1 LQIKDFLEN
10 VCSEIKYKPIRK
22 DISDELELHIQDI
35 KEEYIA
41 SGMNDNEAEEKAVSN
56 MGDAE
61 EIGKKLNRIHRPKL
75 DWLLLILVA
84 ILIGFGF
91 LIIFIR
97 ATRHQDTYSV
107 NRAIKFV
114 SIGLIASIVVYFMDY
129 RKSLKCS
136 NLFYIGATLLFILT
150 ILFGHSIN
158 GTHKYI
164 YIPGISFSTNN
175 ICTYLYII
183 ALAGFL
189 NKFNY
194 EKNIVININQLCL
207 RIKKDTIKIAVLI
220 GISLI
225 LSIPA
230 NGIPMTA
237 LLAISYL
244 ILITFHI
251 VRLEKDVKKNLI
263 KLYSFLAIVG
273 ICIIA
278 FVIIGKPRIY
288 SRIERLISNK
298 IESEAGYNGWYGE
311 RINETLQNSSFVSNG
326 LGDLDVSYFG
336 LFDGGTCHAL
346 ITIIAYYGKIC
357 LYLIIFTITALFAKL
372 IINCKNINDNY
383 GKLLIVGFS
392 SIILLQSLVNI
403 LGNLNLIP
411 LMDINLPFISY
422 GFNGLL
428 VNMVTM
434 AFLLSIYRRKDI
446 LYKMDETNKKLKIKI
461 YFE

>member
-1 LQIKDFLEN
+1 MRIKEFLEN
-10 VCSEIKYKPIRK
+10 VCNEIRYKPIRN
-22 DISDELELHIQDI
+22 DISEELELHIQDV

-41 SGMNDNEAEEKAVSN
+41 SGINELESEEKAVSN
-56 MGDAE
+56 MGDAV
-61 EIGKKLNRIHRPKL
+61 EIGKKLDKIHRPKL

-129 RKSLKCS
+129 RKSIKYTRV
-136 NLFYIGATLLFILT
+136 FYIVSSLLFVLT
-150 ILFGHSIN
+150 ILIGSPYN

-164 YIPGISFSTNN
+164 WIPGIFFSTNN

-183 ALAGFL
+183 SFAGFL
-189 NKFNY
+189 NSYSF
-194 EKNIVININQLCL
+194 EKNIVININKMCL
-207 RIKKDTIKIAVLI
+207 KINRDLLKILLLAM
-220 GISLI
+220 ISLI
-225 LSIPA
+225 LSIPV
-230 NGIPMTA
+230 NGVPMTV

-244 ILITFHI
+244 ILSTYKIIKTEKN
-251 VRLEKDVKKNLI
+251 VRKNLLI
-263 KLYSFLAIVG
+263 IYGAIIAIVV
-273 ICIIA
+273 CIALFVLIA
-278 FVIIGKPRIY
+278 KPRLY
-288 SRIERLISNK
+288 FRIENWLQNNQEYNSN
-298 IESEAGYNGWYGE
+298 NGWYGSK
-311 RINETLQNSSFVSNG
+311 IDETLKNSNFIG
-326 LGDLDVSYFG
+326 TGIGEKDVYYFG

-346 ITIIAYYGKIC
+346 ITIIAYYGRIC
-357 LYLIIFTITALFAKL
+357 LWVILATVALIFIKI
-372 IINCKNINDNY
+372 IINCKNIKDEY

-392 SIILLQSLVNI
+392 SIILLQALVNI

-411 LMDINLPFISY
+411 LMDINFPFISY
-422 GFNGLL
+422 GFNGFL
-428 VNMVTM
+428 VNMLTI

-446 LYKMDETNKKLKIKI
+446 LYKIDTESKKMKFKI